1 LLELNLSQNRVC
13 DQGLIKL
20 SGIFEENSCVLT
32 RLIVH
37 SAKITITGAAQLF
50 DCLKHNSHLK
60 ELILSDNDLSG
71 SNICKLQILLWNN
84 RDLRKLDF
92 SNCNLGREAAQA
104 IGEGLYKNQTMAS
117 LNLSGNFL
125 PASCMESWS
134 SA

>member
-32 RLIVH
+32 RLVVH

-92 SNCNLGREAAQA
+92 SNCNLGREAAQV
-104 IGEGLYKNQTMAS
+104 IGEGLYKNQTMTS
-117 LNLSGNFL
+117 LNLSGNCL
-125 PASCMESWS
+125 SSSCMESWS